1 MIARTFVACACALAC
16 VAPLAASAQTPPS
29 PVPEVITAIQ
39 VHGNTATPDDDIR
52 TMAGVA
58 IGAVLQPGTLD
69 DVSTRLRATKRF
81 ERVEV
86 LKRFASIADPSQ
98 IMIVII
104 VDEGPVHIDMT
115 GDADHPTRVARNHGP
130 RLLFLPVLFWED
142 GYGATYGGEFA
153 RPNPI
158 GPNSRLSFTG
168 TWGGEKLAGAE
179 LDKRFTDAPITRI
192 VAGGSVSKRENPY
205 YEQDMDR
212 EGVDVTIEREIV
224 HSLRVHGVAS
234 WQHVTFDALNDDYA
248 EFGADVVLDTR
259 LDPVLARNAVYAKAS
274 WSHLTLG
281 PNRSEIDARGYL
293 GLLGQSVLA
302 VRAQRLGADAPLPL
316 YLKPLF
322 GGTANVRG
330 FAAGSSAGDN
340 LVAVSGELI
349 LPLTSPLSIGR
360 LGVSAFTD
368 AGTVYDWSQ
377 RLADQTF
384 SQGYGGSVWFAAT
397 FLRLNIAVAHGRGSS
412 TRVQIGGNVTF

>member
-1 MIARTFVACACALAC
+1 
-16 VAPLAASAQTPPS
+16 
-29 PVPEVITAIQ
+29 
-39 VHGNTATPDDDIR
+39 
-52 TMAGVA
+52 
-58 IGAVLQPGTLD
+58 
-69 DVSTRLRATKRF
+69 
-81 ERVEV
+81 
-86 LKRFASIADPSQ
+86 
-98 IMIVII
+98 
-104 VDEGPVHIDMT
+104 
-115 GDADHPTRVARNHGP
+115 
-130 RLLFLPVLFWED
+130 
-142 GYGATYGGEFA
+142 
-153 RPNPI
+153 
-158 GPNSRLSFTG
+158 
-168 TWGGEKLAGAE
+168 
-179 LDKRFTDAPITRI
+179 
-192 VAGGSVSKRENPY
+192 VSKRENPY

-224 HSLRVHGVAS
+224 HSLRVHGLAS

-248 EFGADVVLDTR
+248 ELGADVVLDTR

-349 LPLTSPLSIGR
+349 LPLTSPLRIGR